1 MQPQALVR
9 ITGTVLSVRH
19 IEIPARAATE
29 TAKKYD
35 GGAYEELT
43 LSTAQAHLAREH
55 VEGLVAYVTVRVDTD
70 EPQLESFGPGAELDL
85 LVAPFVDLTKVR
97 NNWLNFV
104 GYRFSRLVSP
114 VRSARVAAA
123 S

>member
-19 IEIPARAATE
+19 VDIPARAATE
-29 TAKKYD
+29 TTKKYD

-43 LSTAQAHLAREH
+43 ISTTQAHLAREH
-55 VEGLVAYVTVRVDTD
+55 VEGLVAYITVRVDTD
-70 EPQLESFGPGAELDL
+70 EPLLEQFGPGAEVDL
-85 LVAPFVDLTKVR
+85 LSAPFVDLLKIR
-97 NNWLNFV
+97 GSWSNFV

-114 VRSARVAAA
+114 VRHARQAVA